1 MNRWAIR
8 MMGILLVL
16 MLLFVLWGMKRSLEQ
31 QLEQRSGQSAPR

>member
-16 MLLFVLWGMKRSLEQ
+16 MLLFMLWGMKRSLEELRDQ
-31 QLEQRSGQSAPR
+31 QSQQQSR